1 MPRPPAGADRSAL
14 RICLFGGLRLLQ
26 SGRALKFAA
35 PARAASLLAYLVV
48 HREQQTSRDAIAFA
62 FWPDDDEPRARA
74 NLRRHLALIAG
85 ALPSGAEPPIVA
97 DNRSVR
103 WNPLYPCTLDVAEFE
118 RLSASPDGAAD
129 ATALYLGDLLPTSYD
144 EWILPERERLR
155 SMHSANLERLA
166 ERYASAGDY
175 ASAIASTRALLLHDP
190 WREDALRTL
199 LSLRHAAGD
208 RAGALQEY
216 ESFAQRLRRD
226 LDVAP
231 MPETVSRYESILRS
245 REPAGGGLASALE
258 RATAPATM
266 PFVGRGEELLRLRQM
281 WARAMRGLGGVAVI
295 SGEAGIGKSR
305 LITEFGATVVAQG
318 GTIVAGAATF
328 PEAMPYQAVIQALRS

>member
-1 MPRPPAGADRSAL
+1 MPSPAGAIA
-14 RICLFGGLRLLQ
+14 ICLFGGLRLLQ

-35 PARAASLLAYLVV
+35 PVRAASLLAYLIV
-48 HREQQTSRDAIAFA
+48 HRHQQTSRDAVAFA

-74 NLRRHLALIAG
+74 NLRRHLALIAA
-85 ALPSGAEPPIVA
+85 ALPAAAEQPPIIA
-97 DNRSVR
+97 DNRSIR

-118 RLSASPDGAAD
+118 QLSAAPDGAAD
-129 ATALYLGDLLPTSYD
+129 ATALYLGDLLPTVYD

-155 SMHSANLERLA
+155 AMHSTNLERLT
-166 ERYASAGDY
+166 ERYASVGDY

-231 MPETVSRYESILRS
+231 MPETVRRYESILQSS
-245 REPAGGGLASALE
+245 RCGGRTAHVRTGTRHGSRDDAVRRPRRGA
-258 RATAPATM
+258 AAPA
-266 PFVGRGEELLRLRQM
+266 PDVGTRDARPRRRGGRQ
-281 WARAMRGLGGVAVI
+281 R
-295 SGEAGIGKSR
+295 
-305 LITEFGATVVAQG
+305 
-318 GTIVAGAATF
+318 
-328 PEAMPYQAVIQALRS
+328 